1 MRRAVSQG
9 MSSKLAD
16 EKAIRE
22 LIPSRA
28 DAMAPRVILYP
39 LAEKGEWDGPVEI
52 ELPDPTILVDDDVAV
67 AWGLTRMRGVR
78 RGGETVDL
86 WYRTT
91 IVFQRQIGKWKV
103 VHEHASIPTPLP
115 TPA

>member
-1 MRRAVSQG
+1 

-28 DAMAPRVILYP
+28 DAMAPRVVLYP

-67 AWGLTRMRGVR
+67 AWGLTRMSGKKRS
-78 RGGETVDL
+78 GEMVEIR
-86 WYRTT
+86 YRTT

-103 VHEHASIPTPLP
+103 VHEHASLPASLP